1 MRIADLDTAAPG
13 RSVNRAPLEGAQTIE
28 NVDMETAVFMRRNC
42 PPGFH
47 AVKLE
52 GVHRALFSRAK
63 LTNVAVETVIAKN
76 GENAAAIVASAKGT
90 S

>member
-13 RSVNRAPLEGAQTIE
+13 RSVNLAPLEGAQRME
-28 NVDMETAVFMRRNC
+28 NVDKANAVFMRRNC

-52 GVHRALFSRAK
+52 GVHRALFSHAK
-63 LTNVAVETVIAKN
+63 
-76 GENAAAIVASAKGT
+76 
-90 S
+90 

>member
-13 RSVNRAPLEGAQTIE
+13 RSVNLAPLEGVQRME
-28 NVDMETAVFMRRNC
+28 NVDTANAVFMRKNC

-47 AVKLE
+47 AVKLA
-52 GVHRALFSRAK
+52 GVHRALFSHAK
-63 LTNVAVETVIAKN
+63 WTNVAVETVIAKN
-76 GENAAAIVASAKGT
+76 GENVAAIVASVKGT